1 MPRRDVIVQLELK
14 PNILVSFPDR
24 MQVWRHS
31 PGVLRKDQ
39 RSKEHQR
46 ARTQKKNHLHS
57 SQELK
62 TRYCQTRT
70 YAHQPWVLV
79 GKEEE
84 PVFHRLQLNSQSGTS
99 DVAATD

>member
-1 MPRRDVIVQLELK
+1 METLPW
-14 PNILVSFPDR
+14 S
-24 MQVWRHS
+24 S
-31 PGVLRKDQ
+31 PQGPEEQKTSEGTDP
-39 RSKEHQR
+39 
-46 ARTQKKNHLHS
+46 KKNHLHS

-70 YAHQPWVLV
+70 YAHQRWVLV